1 MANINKNSLYFHLL
15 MEDYFNTYKNLDEF
29 QEDVARGHGVMIL
42 DIKNLL
48 IAIPLRSGISANL
61 RNARHIFPYVTYE
74 RNDGRQ
80 CLKALDFSK
89 LTIIEKKHIDYLR
102 IYHFSDIEKKK
113 FYLKNSNRIFTRV
126 KNYVQTY
133 INICSK
139 IELEKPITK
148 RTLQPYQFSTL
159 RNFHSELGISISKEK
174 FISQLRKS

>member
-1 MANINKNSLYFHLL
+1 
-15 MEDYFNTYKNLDEF
+15 
-29 QEDVARGHGVMIL
+29 MIL

-61 RNARHIFPYVTYE
+61 RNARNIFPYVTYE

-102 IYHFSDIEKKK
+102 IYHFSDIEEKK

-139 IELEKPITK
+139 IELEKPIMK
-148 RTLQPYQFSTL
+148 RTLQPYQYSTL

-174 FISQLRKS
+174 FISQLKKS